1 MDLVSIIQ
9 NLFILAMVQLLPM
22 PLLMPLSPTAIL
34 ILMQLSPTTLL
45 ILMQLSPTTLPIL
58 SQCLP
63 TIT

>member
-22 PLLMPLSPTAIL
+22 PLLMLLSPTA
-34 ILMQLSPTTLL
+34 LL